1 VDGSAAQDEDYTP
14 QTITV
19 DFAPGDSSQ
28 TFEVPTIQDELVE
41 KCEDFQIIKVS
52 TSAPDK
58 VSAGSLDSIA
68 VNIVDDDVLT
78 VIFSPNDY
86 EVSEGETATVTLVT
100 NLAYTCNFSASIV
113 CVNGSASAPGDFAGG
128 EYTATFTASP
138 DGPGRSSVRI
148 PTFTDNVF
156 EDIEFFKCMLVISPM
171 DICMCNVVKGD
182 PDMARVNITD
192 TTGADCFFNPDVY
205 LVNEGEDATLR
216 VETSVTVDKN
226 FSCIVT
232 TSDDSATSEHGMD
245 IPILLQSCDYTH
257 EHLVILNAIHMY
269 MTLYNNIQ

>member
-78 VIFSPNDY
+78 VMFSPDDY
-86 EVSEGETATVTLVT
+86 EVSEGEVAPVTLVT
-100 NLAYTCNFSASIV
+100 NLPYTVDFSVTVV
-113 CVNGSASAPGDFAGG
+113 CENGSAVAPEDFAGG

-138 DGPGRSSVRI
+138 SETGRSAVQI
-148 PTFTDNVF
+148 QTFNDSVF
-156 EDIEFFKCMLVISPM
+156 EDLEFFNCILRIPAM
-171 DICMCNVVKGD
+171 DMDNVVRGN
-182 PDMARVNITD
+182 PDVARVNITD
-192 TTGADCFFNPDVY
+192 STGADCFFNPDVY
-205 LVNEGEDATLR
+205 LVDEGQNLTLR
-216 VETSVTVDKN
+216 VETSVTVAQR
-226 FSCIVT
+226 FSCIVA